1 MTVLNATN
9 AKLAFEPITTLE
21 ELPRATQ
28 KRVEAGEIDLDEAL
42 DRRNQQMERVL
53 LEEAMAEAAPRDDV
67 AGHASIRSHMNHWMT
82 ILESSFMEH
91 VLGDR
96 RTYVRRSM
104 GFALMFSAAKGFAR
118 TLQSSASGTSWYNDG
133 IYRARVLRDF
143 GMSCYDQDTEAGQK
157 AMAGAADWICDRLAP
172 LDREIDPVELA
183 KILDVDTELA
193 RARIEHEQT
202 FIKDTLRG
210 ALEGFL
216 DGARY
221 DDVQQP
227 IAGEFDETT
236 ARYAATSAANAIR
249 NKTLKDLQW
258 VKEKRVSALL
268 QGRGGKYAM
277 QLEADQK
284 QLEICIEFI
293 EAAFKQHELE
303 MYD

>member
-28 KRVEAGEIDLDEAL
+28 KRVEEGEIDLDEAL
-42 DRRNQQMERVL
+42 DRRNRQMERVL
-53 LEEAMAEAAPRDDV
+53 LEEAMAEAAPKADV
-67 AGHASIRSHMNHWMT
+67 GGHGTIRSHMNQWMNV
-82 ILESSFMEH
+82 LENSFMDH

-118 TLQSSASGTSWYNDG
+118 TLQQNAPGTSWYNDG

-143 GMSCYDQDTEAGQK
+143 GMSCYDQDTEAGIK
-157 AMAGAADWICDRLAP
+157 AMAGTTNWICDRLAP
-172 LDREIDPVELA
+172 LDREVDPVELA
-183 KILDVDTELA
+183 KILEIDEKLA
-193 RARIEHEQT
+193 RERIEHEQT

-227 IAGEFDETT
+227 VAGEFDETT
-236 ARYAATSAANAIR
+236 ARYAATAAANAIR
-249 NKTLKDLQW
+249 NKVRKDIAF
-258 VKEKRVSALL
+258 VKEQRVTGLL
-268 QGRGGKYAM
+268 QGRGSKFMM
-277 QLEADQK
+277 QKEADQK
-284 QLEICIEFI
+284 QLEICLEFI
-293 EAAFKQHELE
+293 EAAFDQHGLE
-303 MYD
+303 MYE